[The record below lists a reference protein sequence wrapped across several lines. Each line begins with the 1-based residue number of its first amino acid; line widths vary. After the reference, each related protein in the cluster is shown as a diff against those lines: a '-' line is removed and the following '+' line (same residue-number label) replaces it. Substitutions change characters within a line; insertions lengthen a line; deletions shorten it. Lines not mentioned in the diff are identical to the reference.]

1 MIPRVLQNIV
11 HWVKFLIFLVA
22 FPWTCR
28 GLQHGHV
35 MRILSFLKLSM
46 PKVTSRIPKKG
57 CRCNQVIDGSL
68 FERMIKKKAQRERYS
83 GVLLVVRNWLV
94 SWVTSLF
101 A

>member
-22 FPWTCR
+22 FPWTFR

-46 PKVTSRIPKKG
+46 PKVTSRMKKG
-57 CRCNQVIDGSL
+57 AVATRLLTGLSL
-68 FERMIKKKAQRERYS
+68 K
-83 GVLLVVRNWLV
+83 G
-94 SWVTSLF
+94 
-101 A
+101 